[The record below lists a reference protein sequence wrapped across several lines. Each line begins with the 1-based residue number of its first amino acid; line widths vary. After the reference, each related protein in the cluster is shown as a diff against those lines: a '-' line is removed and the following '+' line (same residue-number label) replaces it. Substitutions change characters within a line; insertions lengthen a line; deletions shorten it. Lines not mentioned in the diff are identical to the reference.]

1 MNVIIIYLC
10 VVLSLFV
17 IGGIIEKY
25 VIPHLNPD
33 NKFKIWWKNNIID
46 EYEDDY
52 RDRGPR

>member
-1 MNVIIIYLC
+1 MNVIIIYVC

-25 VIPHLNPD
+25 VIPHLSPD